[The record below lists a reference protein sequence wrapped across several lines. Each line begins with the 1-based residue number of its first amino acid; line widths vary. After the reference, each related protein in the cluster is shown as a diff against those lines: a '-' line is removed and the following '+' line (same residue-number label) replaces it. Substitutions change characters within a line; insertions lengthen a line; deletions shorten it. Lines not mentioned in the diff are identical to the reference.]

1 MRFNKK
7 QKEELDESHAK
18 LLNSEA
24 ARDAL
29 IDVEKKTIQ
38 LEKSLEE
45 SKQDK
50 LVLINKQQRELDE
63 LKSKISE
70 SNKAKNEAADQLMTK
85 ERALNEISQ
94 NLKR

>member
-1 MRFNKK
+1 
-7 QKEELDESHAK
+7 
-18 LLNSEA
+18 
-24 ARDAL
+24 L

-70 SNKAKNEAADQLMTK
+70 SNKAKNEAAEQLMTK